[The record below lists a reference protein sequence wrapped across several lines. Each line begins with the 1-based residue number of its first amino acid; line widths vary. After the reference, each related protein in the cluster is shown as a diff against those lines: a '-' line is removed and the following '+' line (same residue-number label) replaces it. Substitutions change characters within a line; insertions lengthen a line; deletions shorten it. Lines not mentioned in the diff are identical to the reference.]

1 MPDIFIAEPKAESII
16 PDQPYSLQKQEGSAT
31 PLPINQPLTLPKN
44 TVGLF
49 SSFCKAPDGVS
60 FQTQEEGEKI
70 LLFLRRDFA
79 TNIKWILISIIL
91 LVIPVLLPFV
101 GKFFGNPFPFLSLKF
116 YLASIVFYYLVVATY
131 LYINFMTWYYN
142 VALITDRRVIDVDFS
157 NLVYKDVATT
167 KLSLVQ
173 DLSYAK
179 VGVIRAFFDYGD
191 ILIQTAGSL
200 DNFNFES
207 APDPEEVVHIIEEL
221 IGKQNV

>member
-1 MPDIFIAEPKAESII
+1 MPDIFIAEPKAESIV
-16 PDQPYSLQKQEGSAT
+16 PDQPYSLQKQEESASL
-31 PLPINQPLTLPKN
+31 PLNQPIVLSKN

-49 SSFCKAPDGVS
+49 SSFCKTPDGVS

-79 TNIKWILISIIL
+79 TNIKWILISLIL
-91 LVIPVLLPFV
+91 LATPLLLPFI
-101 GKFFGNPFPFLSLKF
+101 GKVFGNTLPFLSLKF
-116 YLASIVFYYLVVATY
+116 YLVLIAFYYLVVATY
-131 LYINFMTWYYN
+131 IYINFITWYYN

-179 VGVIRAFFDYGD
+179 VGVVRAFFDYGD

>member
-1 MPDIFIAEPKAESII
+1 MPDIFIAEPKAESIV
-16 PDQPYSLQKQEGSAT
+16 PEEPYTLQKQEESS
-31 PLPINQPLTLPKN
+31 PLPLNQPLTLPRN

-49 SSFCKAPDGVS
+49 SSFCKSPDGVS

-79 TNIKWILISIIL
+79 TNIKWVLTGIIL
-91 LVIPVLLPFV
+91 VIIPFILPFV
-101 GKFFGNPFPFLSLKF
+101 RQLFGNPFPFLSVRF
-116 YLASIVFYYLVVATY
+116 YFVSIVFYYLIVVTY
-131 LYINFMTWYYN
+131 LYINFITWYYN

-173 DLSYAK
+173 DVRYAK
-179 VGVIRAFFDYGD
+179 VGVGRAFFDYGD

-207 APDPEEVVHIIEEL
+207 APDPEEVVHIVEEL
-221 IGKQNV
+221 IGKQNE

>member
-1 MPDIFIAEPKAESII
+1 MPDIFIAEPKAESLI
-16 PDQPYSLQKQEGSAT
+16 PEEPYTLIKQEEPT
-31 PLPINQPLTLPKN
+31 PLLPKQPLTIAPN

-49 SSFCKAPDGVS
+49 SSFCKNPEGVT
-60 FQTQEEGEKI
+60 FQTQEDSEKI

-79 TNIKWILISIIL
+79 TNLKWILLGIL
-91 LVIPVLLPFV
+91 LIIIPLVLPFISH
-101 GKFFGNPFPFLSLKF
+101 FFGNPFPPLSIRF
-116 YLASIVFYYLVVATY
+116 YLLTGVFYYLVVATY
-131 LYINFMTWYYN
+131 LYINFITWYFN

-173 DLSYAK
+173 DVSYAK
-179 VGVIRAFFDYGD
+179 VGVSRSFFDYGD

-207 APDPEEVVHIIEEL
+207 APDPEEVVHIVEEL
-221 IGKQNV
+221 IGKQNE